1 MSDNRKMPVKR
12 LTELAMLTAVALI
25 IFVIELQIPPLT
37 AIPGVKLGLANI
49 ITVYCVYRY
58 KPWEA
63 ALVVAVRVIIGA
75 MFAAS
80 FSTILYSASGAFLC
94 LLGII
99 PVSRLFPKLPIW
111 ACSVIGAVL
120 HNIGQIAAVIVSIVI
135 AFGYEEE
142 HDGRRQTSYAVQEYL
157 ERRLG
162 LYIGLYAHPGKV
174 VNGHG
179 HDGNDLQRVPA

>member
-1 MSDNRKMPVKR
+1 MSDNRKIPVKR

-37 AIPGVKLGLANI
+37 AIPGIKLGLANT

-80 FSTILYSASGAFLC
+80 FSTILYSASGALFCFL
-94 LLGII
+94 GMI
-99 PVSRLFPKLPIW
+99 PISRLFPRLPIW
-111 ACSVIGAVL
+111 VCSMIGAVF
-120 HNIGQIAAVIVSIVI
+120 HNIGQIAAVIIIFGSFVVIGYLPFLMIGGVVSGLFTGLCAHFVI
-135 AFGYEEE
+135 GHMKKA
-142 HDGRRQTSYAVQEYL
+142 
-157 ERRLG
+157 
-162 LYIGLYAHPGKV
+162 GK
-174 VNGHG
+174 
-179 HDGNDLQRVPA
+179 

>member
-1 MSDNRKMPVKR
+1 MSDKEKMPVKR

-94 LLGII
+94 LWGMI
-99 PVSRLFPKLPIW
+99 PVSRLFPNIPIW

-120 HNIGQIAAVIVSIVI
+120 HNIGQIAAVIVSFGSFAVI
-135 AFGYEEE
+135 GYLPFLMIGGIISGLFTGLCA
-142 HDGRRQTSYAVQEYL
+142 HFVI
-157 ERRLG
+157 ERLKK
-162 LYIGLYAHPGKV
+162 AGK
-174 VNGHG
+174 
-179 HDGNDLQRVPA
+179 

>member
-1 MSDNRKMPVKR
+1 MSDNRKMPVKK

-37 AIPGVKLGLANI
+37 AIPGIKPGLANI

-63 ALVVAVRVIIGA
+63 ALVVAVRVILGA

-80 FSTILYSASGAFLC
+80 FSTILYSAAGALMC
-94 LLGII
+94 LVGMI

-111 ACSVIGAVL
+111 VCSMIGAVL
-120 HNIGQIAAVIVSIVI
+120 HNIGQIAAVIISFGTFAVI
-135 AFGYEEE
+135 GYLPFLLLGGIISGLFTGFCA
-142 HDGRRQTSYAVQEYL
+142 HFVIGRLKGT
-157 ERRLG
+157 
-162 LYIGLYAHPGKV
+162 GK
-174 VNGHG
+174 
-179 HDGNDLQRVPA
+179 

>member
-1 MSDNRKMPVKR
+1 MSDQEKMPVKR

-75 MFAAS
+75 MFASS

-94 LLGII
+94 LLGMI

-120 HNIGQIAAVIVSIVI
+120 HNIGQIAAVIVSFGSFAVI
-135 AFGYEEE
+135 GYLPFLIIGGIISGLFTGLCA
-142 HDGRRQTSYAVQEYL
+142 HFVI
-157 ERRLG
+157 ERLKK
-162 LYIGLYAHPGKV
+162 AGK
-174 VNGHG
+174 
-179 HDGNDLQRVPA
+179 

>member
-37 AIPGVKLGLANI
+37 AIPGIKLGLANI

-80 FSTILYSASGAFLC
+80 FSTILYSASGALLC
-94 LLGII
+94 LAGMI

-111 ACSVIGAVL
+111 ACSMIGAVL
-120 HNIGQIAAVIVSIVI
+120 HNIGQFTAVLLTLGSSVVLWYLPYLLLAGIISGLFTGLCAHFVI
-135 AFGYEEE
+135 E
-142 HDGRRQTSYAVQEYL
+142 SMKKV
-157 ERRLG
+157 
-162 LYIGLYAHPGKV
+162 GK
-174 VNGHG
+174 
-179 HDGNDLQRVPA
+179 